1 VGNEVQIKV
10 TADQREAKLDVPQ
23 QELAKLRGETR
34 AMQEAVAKLTAARER
49 QEAAAGKANDAEEKL
64 ARTLAESRGVT
75 DRSVSS
81 QTERTNELRA
91 SAAAARAAAEAEEKL
106 KKAQQLDQP
115 EPEENKKGIGFDMSK
130 SVLNKDQLLGEAKSV
145 GIQAGALMGSALVAG
160 ASSVAAAGLFV
171 GIAAAA
177 QSQNAQVA
185 AAYASLWQQVKAG
198 AIETSSTLSSDF
210 IKSAESLGR
219 TFNALKP
226 ELVAGFNAAKPVIAD
241 LLDGIDRGARTAMP
255 GLVTATKAAADA
267 SNGLADMMES
277 AGRGVANFFTESSAG
292 AKAGGDA
299 FRSFGVIVERLG
311 SFAGRIIAELANNSV
326 NLFPRVE
333 QTVNAAAG
341 AVENLA
347 HVALPGL
354 ASGAG
359 LALSGMTMLLNL
371 ASTLISALG
380 PLAPAIGTF
389 ASSLKLVDM
398 VTFGRVSQSWDA
410 LKTSVGSAEG
420 FAGKAKAGFSSLLT
434 GFGPL
439 GLAAAGVAVIMN
451 ELSKKEQT
459 AAAAAAQHA
468 KNVDSLADALRKS
481 RGAIDGSVR
490 ESAAQALSNTKVADT
505 GKSVLEFARNAH
517 VNMGM
522 LTEAY
527 LGNRQAQDQ
536 VIAGLDAQIE
546 KGKSVE
552 LVHGEHVPVMTAEG
566 SAAKQLKETLLG
578 LNGTY
583 GEAVQHNKD
592 LMAAA
597 AGAGLTVSVLAGEF
611 KTLSDD
617 AASAEQQTAALMKI
631 MDTMAGRKPDVE
643 GATKAWEALIDTF
656 NAKDMNFDEK
666 QAGSKK
672 YIRGLVDASG
682 QINLTTEDGRKL
694 YDTIRQFEQGF
705 EQTAVAMKNSG
716 ASADEI
722 RGKLQTMRDGF
733 IQTAEKMGFTAT
745 QAQLMA
751 DKFGL
756 VPGNVSVIVS
766 SNLSPEIQKAL
777 ELGGS
782 IRALPDGSFIV
793 TANTSAAQNAIT
805 KLIQTNDGRIIT
817 VHVNTV
823 SGAQLNVSNGSFSRL
838 KAVGGPVAHAAEGGA
853 RTGPVTVNEAGR
865 QEAFTSPGGD
875 TFLLP
880 LGGSVVPNANVQ
892 AMADRQSFRRGGG
905 GVTVQWVGGPVDD
918 IGKAIWEYVK
928 RNVRIVGGGDVQS
941 ALGQEAAA

>member
-1 VGNEVQIKV
+1 VGNDVRIKV
-10 TADQREAKLDVPQ
+10 TADKTTGLFDGPRKELTDLREQVTKDSREMAAATKRL
-23 QELAKLRGETR
+23 EETR
-34 AMQEAVAKLTAARER
+34 ARAADATSRLET
-49 QEAAAGKANDAEEKL
+49 AEERL
-64 ARTLAESRGVT
+64 GGTLAENKSLITGLKDVED
-75 DRSVSS
+75 DRLK
-81 QTERTNELRA
+81 RLRE
-91 SAAAARAAAEAEEKL
+91 AADAAKALAQAEEIL
-106 KKAQQLDQP
+106 NRQ
-115 EPEENKKGIGFDMSK
+115 EEQSSKSKGDTGPKFDMTK
-130 SVLNKDQLLGEAKSV
+130 SFMNKDQLLSEAKSV
-145 GIQAGALMGSALVAG
+145 GVQAGAVMGGAIGAG
-160 ASSVAAAGLFV
+160 ISTVGAAGLFV

-177 QSQNAQVA
+177 QSQNPQVA
-185 AAYASLWQQVKAG
+185 AAYKSLWEQVKAG
-198 AIETSSTLSSDF
+198 AAETSSTLSSDF

-226 ELVAGFNAAKPVIAD
+226 ELVAGFAAAKPVIAD
-241 LLDGIDRGARTAMP
+241 VMDGIDRGARTAMP

-311 SFAGRIIAELANNSV
+311 TFGGKMIAELANNST

-333 QTVNAAAG
+333 QTVNAAAS

-371 ASTLISALG
+371 ASSLISALG

-398 VTFGRVSQSWDA
+398 VSFGRVSQSWDA

-439 GLAAAGVAVIMN
+439 GLAAAGVALIMN

-481 RGAIDGSVR
+481 HGAVDASVR

-505 GKSVLEFARNAH
+505 GKSVLDYARNAH

-552 LVHGEHVPVMTAEG
+552 LVRGERVPMMTAEG
-566 SAAKQLKETLLG
+566 SAAKQLKDTLLG

-597 AGAGLTVSVLAGEF
+597 AGAGLTVSVLAGDF
-611 KTLSDD
+611 KTLADD

-643 GATKAWEALIDTF
+643 EATKAWEAMIDSF

-666 QAGSKK
+666 RAGSKK
-672 YIRGLVDASG
+672 YIQGLVDASG

-694 YDTIRQFEQGF
+694 YDTVRQGEQDF

-722 RGKLQTMRDGF
+722 RAKLQTMREAF
-733 IQTAEKMGFTAT
+733 IQTAEKMGFTAG

-766 SNLSPEIQKAL
+766 SNLSPEIQKAI

-838 KAVGGPVAHAAEGGA
+838 KAAGGPVGHAAEGGA
-853 RTGPVTVNEAGR
+853 RTGPVIVNEQG
-865 QEAFTSPGGD
+865 QEGARLPSGD
-875 TFLLP
+875 LITLP
-880 LGGSVVPNANVQ
+880 MGSSVVPHSN
-892 AMADRQSFRRGGG
+892 MASMDASRGPARVEVLFGSDG
-905 GVTVQWVGGPVDD
+905 SR
-918 IGKAIWEYVK
+918 IGDLLVEYV
-928 RNVRIVGGGDVQS
+928 RQHVQIVGGGDVQV
-941 ALGQEAAA
+941 ALGRAA